1 MYNKLRTIQKM
12 LRTKI
17 LELEKLEKK
26 YNKLFKKNDS
36 LVKENDSLKVA
47 FDSSQ
52 EENIKLKALI
62 QEHKEKEKNLLQPAK
77 RRSKRNDSSRKSNST

>member
-26 YNKLFKKNDS
+26 HNKILRKYELLLS
-36 LVKENDSLKVA
+36 ENLSLK
-47 FDSSQ
+47 
-52 EENIKLKALI
+52 KHLI
-62 QEHKEKEKNLLQPAK
+62 YLNKKMLI
-77 RRSKRNDSSRKSNST
+77 

>member
-26 YNKLFKKNDS
+26 HNKILRKYELLLSENLSLKKAFDLSQQENVNLKTKIKTS
-36 LVKENDSLKVA
+36 AEVKETTT
-47 FDSSQ
+47 SS
-52 EENIKLKALI
+52 
-62 QEHKEKEKNLLQPAK
+62 K
-77 RRSKRNDSSRKSNST
+77 RRQRKNATSPKRSTD